1 MLERKIYV
9 GTAYRSDESEMNKIN
24 REIFNELDSKYKK
37 LILSSY
43 EDSKRLT
50 DDEKD
55 SYDIIAT
62 KSQGSWRI
70 TFNCIKR
77 PSELTDEEVLLLLAN
92 GCLDLGG
99 SASYNT
105 FIVYLD

>member
-1 MLERKIYV
+1 MLERKIYI
-9 GTAYRSDESEMNKIN
+9 GTAYNSDEREMNKIN
-24 REIFNELDSKYKK
+24 REIFNELNSKYKK

-50 DDEKD
+50 DDVKD
-55 SYDIIAT
+55 SYDIIAIE
-62 KSQGSWRI
+62 SQGSWRI

-92 GCLDLGG
+92 GSLSLGG

-105 FIVYLD
+105 FAVYLD